1 MTLADERCI
10 VDGVIYSLRANGFL
24 VHIPAYGLKGPVY
37 LENKV
42 KCFFFMLCGKK
53 LMRFFFLIVN

>member
-1 MTLADERCI
+1 MTLADGRCI

-42 KCFFFMLCGKK
+42 NT
-53 LMRFFFLIVN
+53 LIMPFGGSTPGG